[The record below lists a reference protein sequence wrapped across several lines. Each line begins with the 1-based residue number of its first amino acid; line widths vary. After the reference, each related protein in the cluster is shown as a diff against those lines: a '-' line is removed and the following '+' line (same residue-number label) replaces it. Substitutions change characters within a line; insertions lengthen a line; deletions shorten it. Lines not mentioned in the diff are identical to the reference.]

1 MVKKM
6 SAKNKAFW
14 DSILYGEKILSD
26 EEAEE
31 FMESIAWIRKEHGYR
46 DRFLKD

>member
-1 MVKKM
+1 M

-14 DSILYGEKILSD
+14 DTILNSEKILSD

-31 FMESIAWIRKEHGYR
+31 FMESIAWIRKEYGYR

>member
-14 DSILYGEKILSD
+14 DSILNGEKILSD
-26 EEAEE
+26 EDVKE
-31 FMESIAWIRKEHGYR
+31 MKKDIAWIRKEPGFR
-46 DRFLKD
+46 DWFL